1 MHVQVILV
9 PYDSGHLRQRMG
21 LGPQRIY
28 EAGLKDLFS
37 RIGAHVV
44 CEEISLGAQY
54 PAEISAAFELC
65 RKLAER
71 VRECKQGGIFPIVL
85 SGNCNAALGTV
96 SGCGARDTGIVWFD
110 AHGESTTPETTCS
123 GFLDGMGIS
132 ILAGQCWRTLAEG
145 VPGFTPVPGNRIVLF
160 GARDVEPAERSL
172 LERIGVLQL
181 AKSEQLEEILS
192 ANAEGFHHV
201 YVHVDLD
208 VLNPT
213 IAAANQ
219 WAPPGGIPLETVTA
233 AIAEIQKHATI
244 SALGIAS
251 YDPASDH
258 NGNALNAA
266 VAVAE
271 TALSVRS

>member
-1 MHVQVILV
+1 MHVQVILA

-21 LGPQRIY
+21 LGPERIY

-37 RIGAHVV
+37 RMRTDCV
-44 CEEISLGAQY
+44 CDEISLGSGY
-54 PAEISAAFELC
+54 LAEISAAFQLC
-65 RKLAER
+65 RGVAER
-71 VRECKQGGIFPIVL
+71 VRECKQRGIFPIVL
-85 SGNCNAALGTV
+85 SGNCNAAVGTV
-96 SGCGARDTGIVWFD
+96 SGCGARDTAVVWFD
-110 AHGESTTPETTCS
+110 AHGESTTPETTSS

-132 ILAGQCWRTLAEG
+132 ILAGQCWRTLSEG
-145 VPGFTPVPGNRIVLF
+145 VPGFSPLAGKRIVLF

-172 LERIGVLQL
+172 LERMGVLQPVNSAQL
-181 AKSEQLEEILS
+181 AEILS
-192 ANAEGFHHV
+192 ANAEGFRQV

-208 VLNPT
+208 VLDPT
-213 IAAANQ
+213 VATANQ
-219 WAPPGGIPLETVTA
+219 WASSGGISLETLTG

-258 NGNALNAA
+258 NGNALKAA

-271 TALSVRS
+271 AALYHRS

>member
-1 MHVQVILV
+1 MQVQVILV

-28 EAGLKDLFS
+28 ETGLRGLF
-37 RIGAHVV
+37 RRTGTHLV

-54 PAEISAAFELC
+54 PAEIGAAFELC

-71 VRECKQGGIFPIVL
+71 VRECKHGGIFPIVL
-85 SGNCNAALGTV
+85 SGNCNAAVGTV
-96 SGCGARDTGIVWFD
+96 SGCGARETGIVWFD
-110 AHGESTTPETTCS
+110 AHGESTTPETTSS

-145 VPGFTPVPGNRIVLF
+145 VPGFSPVPGKRIVLF
-160 GARDVEPAERSL
+160 GARDVEPAERFL

-181 AKSEQLEEILS
+181 EKSEQLEEILI
-192 ANAEGFHHV
+192 ANPEGFHQV

-213 IAAANQ
+213 VAIANQ
-219 WAPPGGIPLETVTA
+219 WAPAGGISLETLTG
-233 AIAEIQKHATI
+233 AIAKIQRHATI
-244 SALGIAS
+244 SALGIGS

-258 NGNALNAA
+258 DGNALNAA

-271 TALSVRS
+271 AALSGRS

>member
-1 MHVQVILV
+1 MQVQVILV

-28 EAGLKDLFS
+28 EAGLRDLFS
-37 RIGAHVV
+37 RMGAYFV
-44 CEEISLGAQY
+44 CEEISLGARY

-65 RKLAER
+65 RRLAER
-71 VRECKQGGIFPIVL
+71 VRECKKRGIFPIVL
-85 SGNCNAALGTV
+85 SGNCNAAVGTV
-96 SGCGARDTGIVWFD
+96 SGCGAHDNGIVWFD
-110 AHGESTTPETTCS
+110 AHGESTTPETTSS

-145 VPGFTPVPGNRIVLF
+145 VPGFTPVPGKRIVLF
-160 GARDVEPAERSL
+160 GARDVEPAERFL

-181 AKSEQLEEILS
+181 AKSEQLEEILF
-192 ANAEGFHHV
+192 ANAEGFHQV
-201 YVHVDLD
+201 YLHVDLD
-208 VLNPT
+208 VLNPM
-213 IAAANQ
+213 IATANQ
-219 WAPPGGIPLETVTA
+219 WAPPGGISLETLTG
-233 AIAEIQKHATI
+233 AIAEIQRHATI

-258 NGNALNAA
+258 NGNALKAA

-271 TALSVRS
+271 VALSGRS